1 MTTVG
6 FIYPDHAAEDDYPF
20 AEELLG
26 QRLPVEHIYGTD
38 LHAVPELLDLGS
50 EERLAEGAR
59 LLAKHEPDAVVWA
72 CTSGSFVYRW
82 DGAHEQVAKLS
93 AAADKPASSTSFA
106 FVRAARALGLK
117 RVSVAAS
124 YPDDVAK
131 LFVEFLDR
139 GGVEVVAMSSEDID
153 TAAEVGRLAPE
164 AVVELAVAHDHPAA
178 DAVLVP
184 DTAMRTLGV
193 LGAIEERLGKPVLTA
208 NQVTIWEGLRL
219 TGRCPVRTAGQA
231 VRRRQVNHG
240 PDRHRTGEPG
250 VDRGDHRAAAPRSHH
265 ERHVRAGHAAR

>member
-20 AEELLG
+20 AEGLLG
-26 QRLPVEHIYGTD
+26 EQIALPVEHIYGTD

-50 EERLAEGAR
+50 EQRLAEGAR
-59 LLAKHEPDAVVWA
+59 LLAGHQPDAVVWA

-82 DGAHEQVAKLS
+82 QGAHEQVEKL
-93 AAADKPASSTSFA
+93 AAAAGRPASSTSFA

-131 LFVEFLDR
+131 LFVEFLAA
-139 GGVEVVAMSSEDID
+139 GGIEVVAMASEGID
-153 TAAEVGRLAPE
+153 TAAEVGRLTPE

-193 LGAIEERLGKPVLTA
+193 LTAIEERLGKPVLTA
-208 NQVTIWEGLRL
+208 NQVTVWEGLRL
-219 TGRCPVRTAGQA
+219 TGRV
-231 VRRRQVNHG
+231 
-240 PDRHRTGEPG
+240 
-250 VDRGDHRAAAPRSHH
+250 PRCEQLGRLFAES
-265 ERHVRAGHAAR
+265 R